1 MNPLDELWDLI
12 IEYGIANESEL
23 QLVTCINGYNEE
35 TLNDVIYAR
44 TGFRS
49 IEQYNE
55 YMEE

>member
-23 QLVTCINGYNEE
+23 QLVVDIVGYSER
-35 TLNDVIYAR
+35 TLNDVIFAR

-49 IEQYNE
+49 MEQYNE
-55 YMEE
+55 YMEG